1 MYFLLFDD
9 ALHEGGNEWLCWVF
23 FMIYYILSDFI
34 NKTIKLNDVIMI
46 EYIINTAYFL
56 V

>member
-9 ALHEGGNEWLCWVF
+9 ALHEGGMNGCVGF